1 MSQMSLRYYNHNNPP
16 SKIQRPNNISQSIQ
30 KNTILLSLDQEC
42 ESNIS
47 SPPSHIIMIIAAV
60 RWLLSMLKGNS
71 SALLYY
77 NMYLADGIVDGFL
90 LAPWSLWRL
99 STTIV
104 CSFSGSAGQSAHTII
119 IINISHFS
127 LNHHH
132 YSHTANTSSHIF
144 PTDLC
149 LLLEYP
155 PKAVI
160 TLVLYI
166 QW

>member
-30 KNTILLSLDQEC
+30 KNTILLSLDLES

-47 SPPSHIIMIIAAV
+47 SPPSHIIMIMAAV
-60 RWLLSMLKGNS
+60 MWLLSIRKGNS

-90 LAPWSLWRL
+90 LAPWSLCHL

-104 CSFSGSAGQSAHTII
+104 CSFSGSAGQSALIII

-127 LNHHH
+127 HNHHH

-144 PTDLC
+144 ATDIH
-149 LLLEYP
+149 LLKYLP
-155 PKAVI
+155 QAVI
-160 TLVLYI
+160 TLVLHI

>member
-16 SKIQRPNNISQSIQ
+16 SKIQRPNNITQSIQ
-30 KNTILLSLDQEC
+30 KKPYCLTYIFRVNWTFHHPLS
-42 ESNIS
+42 
-47 SPPSHIIMIIAAV
+47 SHHHDY
-60 RWLLSMLKGNS
+60 GNS

-90 LAPWSLWRL
+90 PAPWSLCHL

-104 CSFSGSAGQSAHTII
+104 CSFSGSAGQSALII
-119 IINISHFS
+119 IIIDISHFRH
-127 LNHHH
+127 NHHH

-144 PTDLC
+144 PTDIH
-149 LLLEYP
+149 LLKYLP
-155 PKAVI
+155 QAVI
-160 TLVLYI
+160 TLVLHI